1 MLILSAY
8 SSSGADV
15 LQDIFVDNVHMELSL
30 WDTAGQEEF
39 DRLRALSYEDTHV
52 VMLCFS
58 VRHASERLL
67 FAGTNEADEGL
78 RRRLTIGIRS
88 RTCHQ
93 NGWQKSARTAQASS

>member
-1 MLILSAY
+1 VPFLF
-8 SSSGADV
+8 GADV

-58 VRHASERLL
+58 VRHTLETCFRR
-67 FAGTNEADEGL
+67 DE
-78 RRRLTIGIRS
+78 
-88 RTCHQ
+88 C
-93 NGWQKSARTAQASS
+93 N